1 MVTKTKTNKKKTK
14 KSKLKYFFSLSST
27 PPGPE
32 ARWFVVHTYSGH
44 EHKVVN
50 ALKQRIE
57 TASLENQIFEAVV
70 PLQSKMVIRRGQKTK
85 TQEKIFPGYILIH
98 LDLNDNSWTLVRT
111 TPGVTGFV
119 GIDQKPTPIS
129 QTEIDHIL
137 KTIEEDKP
145 KYQAKFTKGEAV
157 KVIDGP
163 FIEFLGTIEE
173 IDQER
178 GKVKV
183 LVSIFGRETPVELD
197 LLQIAK
203 I

>member
-1 MVTKTKTNKKKTK
+1 MVAKTKKTK
-14 KSKLKYFFSLSST
+14 KKAKKVKLKYFFSLSSVS
-27 PPGPE
+27 PGLE

-57 TASLENQIFEAVV
+57 TAGLEDQIFEAVV
-70 PLQSKMVIRRGQKTK
+70 PLQSKMVIRRGQKIK
-85 TQEKIFPGYILIH
+85 TQEKIFPGYILLH
-98 LDLNDNSWTLVRT
+98 LTLNDNSWTLVRT

-119 GIDQKPTPIS
+119 GIDQQPTPIS
-129 QTEIDHIL
+129 QAEIDHIL
-137 KTIEEDKP
+137 KTIKEDKP

-163 FIEFLGTIEE
+163 FVEFLGTIDN
-173 IDQER
+173 IDKER